1 VLAAKR
7 QIPPGSKLR
16 ALVVDDSVVIRRL
29 VTHALSEDPE
39 IEVVGS
45 APDGKVALARIP
57 QLNPHVVTLDIEM
70 PTMDGLETLR
80 YIRRQFPHLVVI
92 MFSTLTERGA
102 AITMEALSLGAQ
114 DYVTKAS
121 NTGSLDRSLENL
133 RGDLIPK
140 IKQFFQFTRRNPEL
154 ASAINPPRTTIKPPS
169 GPRPRPQIVVIGVS
183 TGGPTALA
191 TVVPNIPGDFPLPVL
206 IVQHMPPMFT
216 RLLAERLQTQT
227 KLRVSEA
234 AEGSKIERGVVLIA
248 PGNYHMQI
256 KRNGR
261 QTVAALDQAP
271 PENSCRP
278 AADVLFRS
286 AAEAYGGAVI
296 GVVLTGMGKDGLRG
310 CEALKGQGAY
320 VIAQDEAS
328 SVVWGMPGF
337 VSKSGL
343 ADATVSLNSVV
354 PEILGHL

>member
-1 VLAAKR
+1 MKR
-7 QIPPGSKLR
+7 QIPPGTKLR

-45 APDGKVALARIP
+45 AADGVIALSRIP

-70 PTMDGLETLR
+70 PRMDGLATLR
-80 YIRRQFPHLVVI
+80 EIRKQFPDLIVI

-102 AITMEALSLGAQ
+102 AVTMEALALGAH
-114 DYVTKAS
+114 DYCAKAS
-121 NTGSLDRSLENL
+121 NTGSLDRSLDSL
-133 RGDLIPK
+133 RAELIPK
-140 IKQFFQFTRRNPEL
+140 IKQFFLFAKGGPQAAAPVRIPV
-154 ASAINPPRTTIKPPS
+154 PQPK
-169 GPRPRPQIVVIGVS
+169 GPRPPPQAVVIGVS

-191 TVVPNIPGDFPLPVL
+191 SIIPSFPADFRLPVL

-227 KLRVSEA
+227 KLRVAEA
-234 AEGSKIERGVVLIA
+234 SQGTRIEPGMILIA
-248 PGNYHMQI
+248 PGNYHMRI
-256 KRNGR
+256 RRAGR
-261 QTVAALDQAP
+261 DASVDLDQTP

-286 AAEAYGGAVI
+286 AAEAYGGTAI
-296 GVVLTGMGKDGLRG
+296 GVVLTGMGKDGFHG
-310 CEALKGQGAY
+310 CEVLKGQGAY
-320 VIAQDEAS
+320 IIAQDEAS

-337 VSKSGL
+337 VSKGGL
-343 ADATVSLNSVV
+343 ANATVSLQGVV
-354 PEILGHL
+354 PEILGQL